1 MRVEGVIPCRYN
13 YSRFPGIP
21 LEKKKKKSMVQR
33 VYEKSF
39 LCDHLNKIIVATDD
53 ERISFHVKAFGGNV
67 MITSKN
73 HKNGT
78 ERCGEVLRKSI
89 ENFDVIVNIQGD
101 EPFIEPSQISQLIS
115 LFADENVQI
124 ATLSKKIEDYTTLT
138 DINKVKVFFDKEN
151 NANSFVR
158 NYEITEKEFHKEKLY
173 KHIGIYAFRADI
185 LEKITKLS
193 PSKSEQ
199 DLNLEQLRWLDNKF
213 KIKVGITEFES
224 QSVDTTE
231 DIEKIVEFHSKNS

>member
-1 MRVEGVIPCRYN
+1 MRVLGIIPARYN
-13 YSRFPGIP
+13 SSRLPGKP
-21 LEKKKKKSMVQR
+21 LADIMGTSIIQR
-33 VYEKSF
+33 VYEQASKCKQ
-39 LCDHLNKIIVATDD
+39 LRKVIVATDD
-53 ERISFHVKAFGGNV
+53 ERISFHVKSFGGNV
-67 MITSKN
+67 MMTSKN
-73 HKNGT
+73 HESGT
-78 ERCGEVLRKSI
+78 DRCGEILEKSI
-89 ENFDVIVNIQGD
+89 ENFDVIINIQGD

-115 LFADENVQI
+115 LFDESNVQI
-124 ATLSKKIEDYTTLT
+124 ATLSKKIEDYDTLT
-138 DINKVKVFFDKEN
+138 NINKVKVFFDKEN

-158 NYEITEKEFHKEKLY
+158 NHEITEEEFHKKNFY

-231 DIEKIVEFHSKNS
+231 DIEKIVEFHSKNA

>member
-1 MRVEGVIPCRYN
+1 
-13 YSRFPGIP
+13 
-21 LEKKKKKSMVQR
+21 MVQR
-33 VYEKSF
+33 VYEKSS
-39 LCDHLNKIIVATDD
+39 LCDNLNKIIVATDD
-53 ERISFHVKAFGGNV
+53 ERISFHVKSFAGNV
-67 MITSKN
+67 MMTSKN
-73 HKNGT
+73 HESGT
-78 ERCGEVLRKSI
+78 ERCGEVLKKSI
-89 ENFDVIVNIQGD
+89 ENFDLIINIQGD

-115 LFADENVQI
+115 LFDDINVQI
-124 ATLSKKIEDYTTLT
+124 ATLSKKIKDYTTLK

-158 NYEITEKEFHKEKLY
+158 NHEATEEEFHKKNFY

-193 PSKSEQ
+193 ASKSEQ
-199 DLNLEQLRWLDNKF
+199 DLNLEQLRWLDNKL

-231 DIEKIVEFHSKNS
+231 DIEKIVEFHSKNA